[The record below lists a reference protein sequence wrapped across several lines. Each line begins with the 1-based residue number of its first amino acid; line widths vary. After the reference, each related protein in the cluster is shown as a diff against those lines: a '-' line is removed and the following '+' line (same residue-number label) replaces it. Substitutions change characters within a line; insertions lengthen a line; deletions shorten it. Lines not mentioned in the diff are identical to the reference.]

1 MIHSLIQERNITRLC
16 HFTKS
21 KNMPFILG
29 EGIDSDNGILANN
42 FISDLS
48 YLSKIDENRFDKHE
62 EYICTSVQYPN
73 CYYFSTVV
81 KKSQTEIFNEWIILG
96 ISPNI
101 ISDSTKFCQVNA
113 ATKGGRMIKK
123 GNEAFESIFN
133 ETVTGKKTFDRNKLY
148 PKNVPTDIQ
157 AEVLIY
163 NKIPKEYITSLIFPT
178 EALAKRECLRLEL
191 CGVSISDYDVIVSK
205 CLFEKKETVRLLQAG
220 KIPEEKVLKYK
231 QHG

>member
-1 MIHSLIQERNITRLC
+1 MIQSIIKERNITRLC

-21 KNMPFILG
+21 KNLPFILG
-29 EGIDSDNGILANN
+29 EGMDSVNGILANT

-48 YLSKIDENRFDKHE
+48 YLNKTDENRFDKHE
-62 EYICTSVQYPN
+62 DYICTSVQYPN

-96 ISPNI
+96 INPNI

-123 GNEAFESIFN
+123 GTKAFESIFN
-133 ETVTGKKTFDRNKLY
+133 EKVAGKKTFDRNDLY

-163 NKIPKEYITSLIFPT
+163 KKIPKQYITSLIFPT
-178 EALAKRECLRLEL
+178 EAFAKREILRLEL
-191 CGVSISDYDVIVSK
+191 CGVSISDYDIIISK
-205 CLFEKKETVRLLQAG
+205 YLFEKKEIVRLLQSG